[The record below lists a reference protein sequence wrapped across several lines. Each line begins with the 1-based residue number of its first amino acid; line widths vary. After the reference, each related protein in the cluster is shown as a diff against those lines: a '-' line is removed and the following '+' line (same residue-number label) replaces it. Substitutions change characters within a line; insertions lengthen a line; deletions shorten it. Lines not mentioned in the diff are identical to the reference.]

1 MRDRRTL
8 VSLALVVGLIG
19 IGGSSALGNGASFA
33 GKLVAIHSDRFA
45 DEHATFQYGL
55 ETAQGVLALH
65 FSGGAPTIPLATEV
79 TVQGQRSG
87 NAILVASGGVKTS
100 GSTGATAP
108 ATGAKK
114 VAVILFTFAD
124 STSQP
129 YTPAFAQGVAFT
141 NSNSVAA
148 YYSTVS
154 WGQLSLSG
162 DVFGWYQLRD
172 KSTTCDYSTW
182 ASDADAAAKA
192 AAVDLSAYDYHV
204 YAFPTVSACG
214 WAGLSYMPG
223 TQAWLNGPSGMTL
236 HAMAHELGHNLGT
249 HHANSYYCTEN
260 GVAVSLSANVA
271 NCTSQEYGDPFSV
284 MGNYS
289 SLSHYEHT
297 NFARGNL
304 GWLKAA
310 NTLDVT
316 SSGTYT
322 LGAVEPPDPTGVIA
336 LRVRRDSS
344 TYFLLELR
352 QPSSAFDTF
361 SSTDPAVT
369 GVTIRIVPAYT
380 TLAQSEL
387 VDATPSTPGYLNDAA
402 LAVGRSLYDPLSKVT
417 FTTVAITSS
426 GATVEVTFGSGTT
439 QPSGPTDTTPP
450 TAPTNLAGSH
460 QGNKPRIALSW
471 NAATD
476 NVGVAEYDIYRDGV
490 LAATVSGTMLSFTD
504 TKVPKGTNVYYVVAR
519 DAAGNTSAPSNAVTI

>member
-8 VSLALVVGLIG
+8 VSLALVVGLMG
-19 IGGSSALGNGASFA
+19 IGGSSALGNDAGFA
-33 GKLVAIHSDRFA
+33 GKLVAIHSDGFT
-45 DEHATFQYGL
+45 EHHATFRYGL
-55 ETAQGVLALH
+55 QTSKGVLALR
-65 FSGGAPTIPLATEV
+65 FDETAPSIPLASSV
-79 TVQGQRSG
+79 TVHGQRSG
-87 NAILVASGGVKTS
+87 TSILVAAGGVKTS
-100 GSTGATAP
+100 GSTSATTP

-124 STSQP
+124 NTTQP

-148 YYSTVS
+148 YYGASS

-192 AAVDLSAYDYHV
+192 AGVDLSAYDYHV

-223 TQAWLNGPSGMTL
+223 TQSWLNGPPGMTL
-236 HAMAHELGHNLGT
+236 HAMAHELGHNFGT

-260 GVAVSLSANVA
+260 GIAVSLSANVA

-289 SLSHYEHT
+289 SSSHYEHT
-297 NFARGNL
+297 NFARGNF
-304 GWLKAA
+304 GWLTAA

-316 SSGTYT
+316 ASGTYT
-322 LGAVEPPDPTGVIA
+322 LDAVEPPDPAGVIA
-336 LRVRRDSS
+336 LRIKRDSS
-344 TYFLLELR
+344 TNFLLEFR
-352 QPSSAFDTF
+352 QPSSSFDTF
-361 SSTDPAVT
+361 TSTDPAVT
-369 GVTIRIVPAYT
+369 GVMIRIVPAYT
-380 TLAQSEL
+380 ILAQSQL
-387 VDATPSTPGYLNDAA
+387 VDATPSTPGYYNDAA
-402 LAVGRSLYDPLSKVT
+402 LGLGRSLYDPYSKVT
-417 FTTVAITSS
+417 FTTVAITPSS
-426 GATVEVTFGSGTT
+426 ATVQVTFGADTT
-439 QPSGPTDTTPP
+439 PLSAPTDTTPP
-450 TAPTNLAGSH
+450 TAPANLAGSQ
-460 QGNKPRIALSW
+460 QGSRPRVDLSW

-476 NVGVAEYDIYRDGV
+476 NVGVAEYDVYRDGV
-490 LAATVSGTMLSFTD
+490 LVAKVSGTTLSFTD
-504 TKVPKGTNVYYVVAR
+504 TKVPKGTNAYYLVAR
-519 DAAGNTSAPSNAVTI
+519 DSAGNTSLPSNTVTI

>member
-1 MRDRRTL
+1 MKDRRAL
-8 VSLALVVGLIG
+8 VSLALVIGLIVN
-19 IGGSSALGNGASFA
+19 GGSSALGSGTSFS
-33 GKLVAIHSDRFA
+33 GRLVAIHSDHFA
-45 DEHATFQYGL
+45 DDHATFQYGL
-55 ETAQGVLALH
+55 QTAQGVLALH
-65 FSGGAPTIPLATEV
+65 FSGSEPAIPIASAV
-79 TVQGQRSG
+79 TVQGKRSG

-100 GSTGATAP
+100 GSTSATAP
-108 ATGAKK
+108 ATGTKK

-124 STSQP
+124 NATQP

-148 YYSTVS
+148 YYSTSS
-154 WGQLSLSG
+154 WGQLNLSG

-192 AAVDLSAYDYHV
+192 AGVDLSSYDYHV

-236 HAMAHELGHNLGT
+236 HAMAHELGHNFGT

-260 GVAVSLSANVA
+260 GIVVSLSANAA

-289 SLSHYEHT
+289 SLSHFEHT
-297 NFARGNL
+297 NFARANL

-322 LGAVEPPDPTGVIA
+322 LSAVEPPDPSGVIA
-336 LRVRRDSS
+336 LRVKRDNS
-344 TYFLLELR
+344 TYFLLEFR

-369 GVTIRIVPAYT
+369 GVMIRIVPAYT

-387 VDATPSTPGYLNDAA
+387 VDSTPSTPGYYNDAA
-402 LAVGRSLYDPLSKVT
+402 LAVGRSLYDPFSKVT
-417 FTTVAITSS
+417 FTTVATASS
-426 GATVEVTFGSGTT
+426 GATVQITFGSNPTP
-439 QPSGPTDTTPP
+439 PSPSTDTTPP
-450 TAPTNLAGSH
+450 TAPSNLAASQ
-460 QGNKPRIALSW
+460 QGKRPRNGLSW
-471 NAATD
+471 NASTD
-476 NVGVAEYDIYRDGV
+476 DIGVADYDIYRDGALV
-490 LAATVSGTMLSFTD
+490 ATVSGGMLSFTD
-504 TKVPKGTNVYYVVAR
+504 TKAPKGTNTYYVVAR